1 MNHLVNVL
9 TFVSRKRLELLARVE
24 KVTAETYTVRYLS
37 PTKKL
42 HQGQVVYRWD
52 EQTENVPHESI
63 SGFYE
68 TDDITQAGY
77 VVYDNGTIVK
87 DEDSSDEDYVPSDE
101 DDDSDSESCTESESE
116 SENSQE

>member
-24 KVTAETYTVRYLS
+24 KVSAEAYTVRYLS

-116 SENSQE
+116 NSQE

>member
-1 MNHLVNVL
+1 MNTLVNVL

-24 KVTAETYTVRYLS
+24 NVTAEAYTVRYLS

-42 HQGQVVYRWD
+42 YQGQVVYRWD

-68 TDDITQAGY
+68 TDDITQAGF

-87 DEDSSDEDYVPSDE
+87 DDGSDTDEDYVPSDE
-101 DDDSDSESCTESESE
+101 DDDDEDSESCTESESE
-116 SENSQE
+116 NSQE